1 MTDIPHTLS
10 LAAPAVHWVS
20 PVAAGLLHLLTA
32 VCVSVLWQDE
42 RRRPSRIATHRG
54 AADVDAQTIAEL
66 RAHNT
71 MLQSAASEWRT
82 TVDTIDAPIIVAELD
97 GRIRRMNHAAESM
110 LPGTLADWIGEPTS
124 RLARHAPWADAI
136 TLAGKAVHL
145 DAVSTARVR
154 CRQHGR
160 TWDLWCRCIEGRKP
174 PAVVMVARDVTAV
187 VELEESLRTSLT
199 MAALGS
205 VAAGVAHE
213 VRNPLFAISSL
224 VDAWSLRP
232 PADPKPFFD
241 AFRHEVSRLRSLMN
255 ELLEYGR
262 PVTPQLHVQA
272 LRAVIDTA
280 VLACVPEADA
290 RGVRVAAS
298 PSEDADILMDPSRL
312 VRVFINLIQNAIE
325 HAPAGSEITLEVRAS
340 SGSDARR
347 VEVVVRDAGPGF
359 AKEDLP
365 NVFAPFFS
373 RRPGGFG
380 LGLAI
385 CERIVNEHHGKI
397 AAGNRAEGGAVV
409 TVDLPIAD
417 AGGAQAA
424 LTPEP

>member
-1 MTDIPHTLS
+1 M
-10 LAAPAVHWVS
+10 LALAVPAVDW
-20 PVAAGLLHLLTA
+20 AAVVDLGWLHLLA
-32 VCVSVLWQDE
+32 IVGASVLWQDG
-42 RRRPSRIATHRG
+42 RRRQPRVAAAHRG
-54 AADVDAQTIAEL
+54 ADVDAQTIAEL

-71 MLQSAASEWRT
+71 MLESAASEWRT
-82 TVDTIDAPIIVAELD
+82 TVDTIDAPIIVAELS
-97 GRIRRMNHAAESM
+97 GRVRRMNHAAEAM
-110 LPGTLADWIGEPTS
+110 LPGTLADWIGEPTTH
-124 RLARHAPWADAI
+124 LARHAPWADAI
-136 TLAGKAVHL
+136 KLAGEAVHL
-145 DAVSTARVR
+145 DAVSTARVQD
-154 CRQHGR
+154 RQHGR
-160 TWDLWCRCIEGRKP
+160 TWDLWCRCIQGRKP
-174 PAVVMVARDVTAV
+174 PAVVMVARDVTDV
-187 VELEESLRTSLT
+187 VELEESLRRSQT

-224 VDAWSLRP
+224 VDAWALRP

-241 AFRHEVSRLRSLMN
+241 AFRREVSRLRSLMN

-290 RGVRVAAS
+290 RRVRVAA
-298 PSEDADILMDPSRL
+298 PSSQDADILMDPSRL
-312 VRVFINLIQNAIE
+312 VRVFINLIENAIE
-325 HAPAGSEITLEVRAS
+325 HAPADSEVTLDVRAS
-340 SGSDARR
+340 SSGDAGRI
-347 VEVVVRDAGPGF
+347 EVVVRDAGPGF
-359 AKEDLP
+359 APEDLP
-365 NVFAPFFS
+365 NVFTPFFS

-397 AAGNRAEGGAVV
+397 VAGNAAVGGAVV

-417 AGGAQAA
+417 AGGARTA